1 MEAEKNTDDHQNLNF
16 DEDRYDQHKSLVAII
31 MARFFLRYLNHLYR
45 EFEGDLVLPIVLGEI
60 AHHNI
65 IRLYS
70 LKDDYIEINKQ
81 ATNYPERMKQLE
93 PTNAFSISH
102 ATGIPRET
110 VRRKI
115 DKLQQKGWVVKNN
128 RGEVCISDTVS
139 DHFTKD
145 LNKKILAELLKT
157 SESIRT
163 LLKSA

>member
-1 MEAEKNTDDHQNLNF
+1 
-16 DEDRYDQHKSLVAII
+16 
-31 MARFFLRYLNHLYR
+31 MARFFLRYLNLLYR

-70 LKDDYIEINKQ
+70 LKDDCIEINKQ
-81 ATNYPERMKQLE
+81 TVDYPERMKLLA
-93 PTNAFSISH
+93 PTNAYSISQ

-115 DKLQQKGWVVKNN
+115 HKLQKKGWVVKNDQ
-128 RGEVCISDTVS
+128 GEVTLSETVS

-145 LNKKILAELLKT
+145 LNKKILAELLKA
-157 SESIRT
+157 SECIRN
-163 LLKSA
+163 LLKPA